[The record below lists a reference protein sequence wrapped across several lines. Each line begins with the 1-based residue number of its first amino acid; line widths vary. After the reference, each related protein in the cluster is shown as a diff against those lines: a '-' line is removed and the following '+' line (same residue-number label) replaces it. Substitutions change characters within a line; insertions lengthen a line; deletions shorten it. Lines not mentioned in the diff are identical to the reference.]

1 MFNFIKTKKRT
12 NMSEEKTARQ
22 DQEEFKEYS
31 IQALQEEVKVLHKT
45 NLDLLNYLGQ
55 IEGLI
60 NHQKTYSNKAKFY
73 REMKKLVAH
82 IKEDFANKIEEMKQF
97 YKPDNE

>member
-1 MFNFIKTKKRT
+1 
-12 NMSEEKTARQ
+12 MSEEKTARQ

-73 REMKKLVAH
+73 REMKNLMGGNPT
-82 IKEDFANKIEEMKQF
+82 ELQSKILS
-97 YKPDNE
+97 